1 VNKSGVNYKILAM
14 KNLIIFIILL
24 MLPFTSCRWLKEKGI
39 FGRKADTMAVWK
51 ARQDSLRVADSLK
64 AVQERI
70 DLENQRL
77 EAERLAEQQK
87 LEWARK
93 YKYNIIVGS
102 FVTPEYASRLL
113 EKYKSQGYPDA
124 RLIPLEGTRFEMVAV
139 EAHEKL
145 GTAVKRLEQFRD
157 TVAFDSWIY
166 VFRK

>member
-1 VNKSGVNYKILAM
+1 MRNLVICIL
-14 KNLIIFIILL
+14 LL

-51 ARQDSLRVADSLK
+51 ARQDSLRIADSLR

-70 DLENQRL
+70 NLENQRL

-93 YKYNIIVGS
+93 YKYNIIIGS

-113 EKYKSQGYPDA
+113 EKYKSLGFSDA

-139 EAHEKL
+139 EAHDRL
-145 GTAVKRLEQFRD
+145 ANAVKRLEQFRD
-157 TVAFDSWIY
+157 TVAYDSWIY